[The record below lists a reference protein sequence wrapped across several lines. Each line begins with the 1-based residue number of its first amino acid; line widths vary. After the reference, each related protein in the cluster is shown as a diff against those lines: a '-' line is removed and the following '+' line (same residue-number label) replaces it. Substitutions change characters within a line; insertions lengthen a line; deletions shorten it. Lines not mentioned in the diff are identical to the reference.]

1 MACCSM
7 FSGGAYSRYSAL
19 ENPYLVRETTD
30 APSNPKVLADMKR
43 QQKKKTKE
51 EGKLKMANT
60 NVERL
65 TNQVQSDKFLYTKP
79 QKYQNE
85 RRRAL
90 VSQKELAATAQKRV
104 AHYDAKIEQQKLK
117 VGDKPK

>member
-19 ENPYLVRETTD
+19 ENPCLVRKTTD
-30 APSNPKVLADMKR
+30 TGSNPKVLADIKR
-43 QQKKKTKE
+43 QRKKKTVE

-85 RRRAL
+85 RRREL
-90 VSQKELAATAQKRV
+90 VSQKELAATAQRRV
-104 AHYDAKIEQQKLK
+104 VHYEAKIEKKNAQI
-117 VGDKPK
+117 KPK